1 MNLEQ
6 LRKKYYELLETA
18 KVLVTKAETEKRNLD
33 ATETDEYESKINEA
47 ETIKKQIRTM
57 EKANELEE
65 NEARHVEHAEPKKP
79 AWNSFGEFLRS
90 VQRAETKREID
101 PRLLESRASGMNE
114 TVPSEGGFLVP
125 DQHVPELLKKTY
137 EESAVAKLTRKIQT
151 TGNSLTI
158 NRIDETSRATGSRWG
173 GIQAYWLN
181 EGGTKTDSKL
191 KFGRMRLELKKLIG
205 MCYATDELL
214 EDAVALESV
223 INEAFPS
230 EFAWMVD
237 DALINGTGA
246 GQPLGIMNA
255 PCLVTITKEAGQPAT
270 TLLYENVVKMWAR
283 MWAKS
288 RSNAVWFINQ
298 DIEPQLHAMSLAVGV
313 GGVPV
318 YMPAGG
324 IAGSPYSTLFGRP
337 IVPIEQC
344 QTLGTKG
351 DILLADFSQY
361 LMIEKGGIKTDTSIH
376 VKFVYDETAFRFVY
390 RCDGQPM
397 WPSALTPAKGTN
409 TLSPFVALADR

>member
-1 MNLEQ
+1 MQ
-6 LRKKYYELLETA
+6 
-18 KVLVTKAETEKRNLD
+18 
-33 ATETDEYESKINEA
+33 
-47 ETIKKQIRTM
+47 
-57 EKANELEE
+57 
-65 NEARHVEHAEPKKP
+65 
-79 AWNSFGEFLRS
+79 F
-90 VQRAETKREID
+90 
-101 PRLLESRASGMNE
+101 
-114 TVPSEGGFLVP
+114 
-125 DQHVPELLKKTY
+125 
-137 EESAVAKLTRKIQT
+137 
-151 TGNSLTI
+151 
-158 NRIDETSRATGSRWG
+158 
-173 GIQAYWLN
+173 
-181 EGGTKTDSKL
+181 EGGTKTDSKPA
-191 KFGRMRLELKKLIG
+191 FGRMQLTLKKLIG

-255 PCLVTITKEAGQPAT
+255 PCLVTVAKEAGQPAD
-270 TLLYENVVKMWAR
+270 TLMFENVVKMWAR

-298 DIEPQLHAMSLAVGV
+298 DVEPQLHAMSLAVGV

-324 IAGSPYSTLFGRP
+324 IAGTPYSTLFGRP

-344 QTLGTKG
+344 QTLGTTG

-376 VKFVYDETAFRFVY
+376 VKFIYDETAFRFVY

-397 WPSALTPAKGTN
+397 WPSVLTPAKGTN

>member
-1 MNLEQ
+1 MKLEQ
-6 LRKKYYELLETA
+6 LRKKYFDLLDEA
-18 KVLVTKAETEKRNLD
+18 KALVTKAETEKRNLD
-33 ATETDEYESKINEA
+33 VNETNDYDTKINEA
-47 ETIKKQIRTM
+47 ETIKKQIRAM

-65 NEARHVEHAEPKKP
+65 NEVRHVEHAEPKKS

-90 VQRAETKREID
+90 VQRAETQREID
-101 PRLLESRASGMNE
+101 PRLETRASGLNE

-125 DQHVPELLKKTY
+125 AQHVPELLKKTY
-137 EESAVAKLTRKIQT
+137 ENSAVAKLARKIQAS
-151 TGNSLTI
+151 GNSVTI
-158 NRIDETSRATGSRWG
+158 NRVAETSRATGSRWG
-173 GIQAYWLN
+173 AVQAYWLN
-181 EGGTKTDSKL
+181 EGGTKTDSKPA
-191 KFGRMRLELKKLIG
+191 FGRMQLTLKKLIG

-214 EDAVALESV
+214 EDTTALESV

-246 GQPLGIMNA
+246 GQPLGVMNA
-255 PCLVTITKEAGQPAT
+255 PCLVTVAKEAGQPAD
-270 TLLYENVVKMWAR
+270 TLMYENVVKMWAR

-298 DIEPQLHAMSLAVGV
+298 DVEPQLHAMSLAVGV

-324 IAGSPYSTLFGRP
+324 IAGTPYSTLFGRP

-344 QTLGTKG
+344 QTLGTTG
-351 DILLADFSQY
+351 DIILADFSQY

-397 WPSALTPAKGTN
+397 WPSVLTPAKGTN